1 MSNPNPE
8 VYGTSETWTKCAIFY
23 TVGNGDIATK
33 TIKPQIQVWDSE
45 SLDTRKGSLSRAI
58 TAGKL
63 TAGIPIDPTICPC
76 GQDPTVSCFGKIGLF
91 KNHSDT
97 DANKIPDKIVSFTE
111 PVNWYFSE
119 IWRYYPDAR
128 AFQPQLAD
136 RNSDLCRWS
145 PNGDLTDLN
154 NQNRYVTPF
163 VYYQLK
169 SIFANIYVNTIT
181 GYDNSGRPNHAEMT
195 LEDWKNNYSSRKI
208 DLAVLRLKG
217 VSSQTGGTIA
227 YTGGNLDDYRSVGV
241 SLLNDIDG
249 ITDYF
254 TYYVDRRQYFRLF
267 GDLSANAFNT
277 KDTYYMLAYDMFE
290 NAEVK
295 SVFEAGQTEGGW
307 SVWQEIPYS
316 ETNYEKIL
324 QMAACF
330 GIPFSPTSK
339 SQFAAEFTDNDL
351 YLPVIDENGIAHG
364 EYTHGLRNVA
374 NSLYDLD
381 GIRDINYNPSQKT
394 DPNTYSNTSHFY
406 NVNVGGGNKRYSLSG
421 FLGVDSLMSD
431 LWALTTSLS
440 ADDFSNFDN
449 KIRADMLVSDPIDSI
464 VSLLCFPFI
473 IPHNENSEPIK
484 LGKYSLQTQ
493 GHAVTAGSYTIN
505 FNGVRLFPRFGGCY
519 LDYEPYTNYE
529 VYVPFCGTIPLRAAD
544 ILGHTLNIKLVVDLY
559 TGSCTGFILADDLV
573 IETIV
578 GTIAITI
585 PVTGIDSATINSQ
598 IVNANLNYKSALY
611 SSSTA
616 IGSTLSMGGFFSA
629 LTNPADTVNK
639 IAQTQIAEDKAKY
652 DLTHI
657 PTQPHMIGSSSPVIG
672 WCCDTTA
679 RVLIYYPTG
688 DVINDSKPP
697 SLIADKIAEFGNMQ
711 GFATVD
717 TGKVSNYHGFT
728 MGTLRTEG
736 IACTE
741 SERQRLKAL
750 FATGVI
756 LP

>member
-1 MSNPNPE
+1 MANPNPE
-8 VYGTSETWTKCAIFY
+8 VYGTQETWAKCGVFY
-23 TVGNGDIATK
+23 AVGDGDPTTK
-33 TIKPQIQVWDSE
+33 TIAPQICVWDSTT
-45 SLDTRKGSLSRAI
+45 SVTRKGSLSRALD
-58 TAGKL
+58 AGKVE
-63 TAGIPIDPTICPC
+63 AGVPIDATICPC
-76 GQDPTVSCFGKIGLF
+76 GQDSAVSCFGKIGLF
-91 KNHSDT
+91 TNHSDT
-97 DANKIPDKIVSFTE
+97 DTNKIPDKIISYE
-111 PVNWYFSE
+111 NPVNWYFSE
-119 IWRYYPDAR
+119 ISRFYPDAR
-128 AFQPQLAD
+128 DFTPQLTNRD
-136 RNSDLCRWS
+136 SVICRWS
-145 PNGDLTDLN
+145 PNGDLTNGN

-169 SIFANIYVNTIT
+169 SIFANIVVNTIT
-181 GYDNSGRPNHAEMT
+181 GYDNMGRPYIQSMT
-195 LEDWKNNYSSRKI
+195 LDDWKNNHSDRKI
-208 DLAVLRLKG
+208 NLGILQLKG
-217 VSSQTGGTIA
+217 ITSHTGGTIQ
-227 YTGGNLDDYRSVGV
+227 YTSPVLEPYLSVGV
-241 SLLNDIDG
+241 SLLNDVDG
-249 ITDYF
+249 ITDYY
-254 TYYVDRRQYFRLF
+254 TYYTDRRQEVRLF
-267 GDLSANAFNT
+267 GDLYSNAYNT
-277 KDTYYMLAYDMFE
+277 ADTFYMLAYDMFE
-290 NAEVK
+290 NVEVK
-295 SVFEAGQTEGGW
+295 SVFEAGQTQGGW
-307 SVWQEIPYS
+307 RVWQEIPYS

-324 QMAACF
+324 KMAACF

-339 SQFAAEFTDNDL
+339 EEFAAEFTDTDL

-374 NSLYDLD
+374 NPLYDMD
-381 GIRDINYNPSQKT
+381 GIRDIDYDPSQKI
-394 DPNTYSNTSHFY
+394 DSNTYSNTSHFY
-406 NVNVGGGNKRYSLSG
+406 NVSVGGGNKRYSLSG
-421 FLGVDSLMSD
+421 FLGVDNLMSD
-431 LWALTTSLS
+431 LWALTTTLS

-559 TGSCTGFILADDLV
+559 TGSCTGFVLADDLV

-585 PVTGIDSATINSQ
+585 PITGIDSATINSQ

-697 SLIADKIAEFGNMQ
+697 SLITDKITEFGKMQ

>member
-1 MSNPNPE
+1 MANPNPE
-8 VYGTSETWTKCAIFY
+8 VYGTQETWANCAIFY
-23 TVGNGDIATK
+23 TVGSGDIATR
-33 TIKPQIQVWDSE
+33 TVKPQIQVWDSE

-63 TAGIPIDPTICPC
+63 TAGVPIDPTICPC

-91 KNHSDT
+91 KNHSDS
-97 DANKIPDKIVSFTE
+97 DENKIPDKIVSFTD

-128 AFQPQLAD
+128 AFTPQRTD
-136 RNSDLCRWS
+136 RDSDLCRWS
-145 PNGDLTDLN
+145 PNSDLTTLT
-154 NQNRYVTPF
+154 NQNRYVTPY

-181 GYDNSGRPNHAEMT
+181 GYDNAGRPDHAEMT
-195 LEDWKNNYSSRKI
+195 LEEWKNNYSSRKI

-227 YTGGNLDDYRSVGV
+227 YTDSNLDDYRSVGV

-249 ITDYF
+249 IIDYF

-267 GDLSANAFNT
+267 GGLSENAFNT
-277 KDTYYMLAYDMFE
+277 TDTYYMLGYDMFE

-295 SVFEAGQTEGGW
+295 SIFKSGQTQGGW
-307 SVWQEIPYS
+307 TVWQEIPYS
-316 ETNYEKIL
+316 EANYEAIMK
-324 QMAACF
+324 MAACF

-339 SQFAAEFTDNDL
+339 ETFAAEFTDNDL
-351 YLPVIDENGIAHG
+351 YLPVIDEDGIAHG

-374 NSLYDLD
+374 NPLYDMD
-381 GIRDINYNPSQKT
+381 GVRDIDYNPSQKV
-394 DPNTYSNTSHFY
+394 DPNKYSNTSHFY

-431 LWALTTSLS
+431 LWALTTTLS

-578 GTIAITI
+578 GTIAITVPI
-585 PVTGIDSATINSQ
+585 TGIDSATINSQ

-697 SLIADKIAEFGNMQ
+697 SLIADKIAEFGKMQ

-717 TGKVSNYHGFT
+717 TGKVSDYHGFT
-728 MGTLRTEG
+728 MGALRTEG